1 MKDSEVHYRQEL
13 MQTLS
18 IRDLVVYGMLYML
31 PIAPF
36 GMFGLLAKPTHGLV
50 PLAYC
55 FSFIAVIF
63 TARSYMIFSN
73 AFPVAGSVYTYTR
86 IGINDLA
93 GFFGGWV
100 VFLDYVLAPGLMAVV
115 SAAAMNDL
123 LPLVPRWGWILI
135 FLGLGTGMNLVGVN
149 LTAKANR
156 WMLAAMLVV
165 LAVFLWVGLH
175 ALYFEGKGDG
185 GLTFRSFYDP
195 HLFTWPGMAS
205 GVLIGATSFLGFD
218 AISTLGE
225 EVRPDQKRLI
235 GLAGPLTLVVICAI
249 FVLQAWVA
257 ADLAPKAVVHSSD
270 SEFYDI
276 ARYAGG
282 PALSAMASIASA
294 LAFGVCCTIVCQ
306 SAVSRIIY
314 AMARDRQLPHLLARV
329 HPKTKQPYVAN
340 IMVAAISLGI
350 ALWFQDHLAELF
362 LFQNFGALCAFTL
375 VNASLIMHYW
385 VRSRSRRVL
394 SHLICPAIGG
404 AISLTLLASMRQ
416 ATLELGVGWIMLGI
430 VYYAAMR
437 YGLGRSV
444 AIQV

>member
-55 FSFIAVIF
+55 LSFIAVIF

-195 HLFTWPGMAS
+195 HLFTWPVN
-205 GVLIGATSFLGFD
+205 GVR
-218 AISTLGE
+218 
-225 EVRPDQKRLI
+225 RPNRRDQLSWLRRHKHPGR
-235 GLAGPLTLVVICAI
+235 GSQGGPE
-249 FVLQAWVA
+249 A
-257 ADLAPKAVVHSSD
+257 ADR
-270 SEFYDI
+270 
-276 ARYAGG
+276 ARRA
-282 PALSAMASIASA
+282 A
-294 LAFGVCCTIVCQ
+294 
-306 SAVSRIIY
+306 
-314 AMARDRQLPHLLARV
+314 
-329 HPKTKQPYVAN
+329 HP
-340 IMVAAISLGI
+340 G
-350 ALWFQDHLAELF
+350 
-362 LFQNFGALCAFTL
+362 
-375 VNASLIMHYW
+375 
-385 VRSRSRRVL
+385 
-394 SHLICPAIGG
+394 SHLRHI
-404 AISLTLLASMRQ
+404 R
-416 ATLELGVGWIMLGI
+416 
-430 VYYAAMR
+430 AA
-437 YGLGRSV
+437 GLGRRGPCAESRRPFV
-444 AIQV
+444 RQRVLRHRPLRRRPRPCRPWPQ